1 MKKFLR
7 FTLIELLVVIAII
20 AILAAMLLPALSKA
34 REKARAISCTS
45 NLKQLGLGLAMYAD
59 DFNDFTT
66 PDYIYG
72 RANASAPLFWWFDSI
87 LPYVGD
93 NKMHVCP
100 AHASPYS
107 YASFRPDSTTAS
119 TSVTYENP
127 AKISYGRKS
136 DLAGI
141 VTSATA
147 SSSCHTLADFK
158 NPSTTISAC
167 DSTDIELYYWAQQVP
182 SLTIGNSYCRIG
194 VRHNNMFNAVII
206 DGHCEAFKA
215 SEPTGKMWNL
225 K

>member
-1 MKKFLR
+1 MKKILH

-45 NLKQLGLGLAMYAD
+45 NMKQLGLGMAMYAD

-72 RANASAPLFWWFDSI
+72 INNTQGPLFWWFDSI

-100 AHASPYS
+100 AHATPYS
-107 YASFRPDSTTAS
+107 YGTYRPDSTS
-119 TSVTYENP
+119 SVTYENP

-136 DLAGI
+136 DLAGL

-158 NPSTTISAC
+158 HPSETISAC
-167 DSTDIELYYWAQQVP
+167 DSTNIELYYWKFPAE
-182 SLTIGNSYCRIG
+182 SLTIGHTECRLG
-194 VRHNNMFNAVII
+194 VRHNNMFNAVLM
-206 DGHCEAFKA
+206 DGHCEAFKH
-215 SEPTGKMWNL
+215 SEPTGKMWTL

>member
-1 MKKFLR
+1 MREANYIHK
-7 FTLIELLVVIAII
+7 LILLVVIAII

-59 DFNDFTT
+59 EFNDFTT

-72 RANASAPLFWWFDSI
+72 ILNNSAPLYWWFDAI

-100 AHASPYS
+100 AQASPYS
-107 YASFRPDSTTAS
+107 YPTYRPTSTS
-119 TSVTYENP
+119 SVTYENP

-167 DSTDIELYYWAQQVP
+167 DSTNIELYYWKYPAE
-182 SLTIGNSYCRIG
+182 SLTIGHTECRIG
-194 VRHNNMFNAVII
+194 VRHNNMFNAVLM
-206 DGHCEAFKA
+206 DGHCEAFKH
-215 SEPTGKMWNL
+215 SEPTGKMWSL

>member
-45 NLKQLGLGLAMYAD
+45 NLKQLGLGMAMYAD

-167 DSTDIELYYWAQQVP
+167 DSTDIELYYWKYPAE
-182 SLTIGNSYCRIG
+182 SLTIGNTYCRLG
-194 VRHNNMFNAVII
+194 VRHNNMFNAVLM
-206 DGHCEAFKA
+206 DGHCEAFKH
-215 SEPTGKMWNL
+215 SEPTGKMWSL

>member
-1 MKKFLR
+1 MKR
-7 FTLIELLVVIAII
+7 VIHFTLIELLVVIAII

-45 NLKQLGLGLAMYAD
+45 NLKQLGLGMAMYAD

-72 RANASAPLFWWFDSI
+72 INNTQAPLFWWFDSI
-87 LPYVGD
+87 LPYVSD

-100 AHASPYS
+100 SQASPYS
-107 YASFRPDSTTAS
+107 YPTYRPTSTS
-119 TSVTYENP
+119 SVTYEDP

-147 SSSCHTLADFK
+147 SSSCHTLAEFK
-158 NPSTTISAC
+158 HPSETISAC
-167 DSTDIELYYWAQQVP
+167 DSTNIELYYWKFPAE
-182 SLTIGNSYCRIG
+182 SLTIGNTYCRLG
-194 VRHNNMFNAVII
+194 VRHNNMFNAVLM
-206 DGHCEAFKA
+206 DGHCEAFKH
-215 SEPTGKMWNL
+215 SEPTGKMWTL